1 MVKMSLSDFS
11 VLRER
16 CLSIVRAELKA
27 HYKGE
32 LLDEYIALTLQHR
45 MLPAVP
51 LVEETYK
58 GIIGNYNY
66 ENQKGDIPDGFLQD
80 ALHDLTECLHFER
93 TDGYSPRTS
102 SYVKFYTMI

>member
-1 MVKMSLSDFS
+1 MSLSDFS
-11 VLRER
+11 VLREH
-16 CLSIVRAELKA
+16 CLSLVRSELKA

-51 LVEETYK
+51 PVEETYR
-58 GIIGNYNY
+58 GILGYHRYLQQQGNVPA
-66 ENQKGDIPDGFLQD
+66 EFLQD

-93 TDGYSPRTS
+93 KEGYSPRTAG
-102 SYVKFYTMI
+102 YVKFYEL